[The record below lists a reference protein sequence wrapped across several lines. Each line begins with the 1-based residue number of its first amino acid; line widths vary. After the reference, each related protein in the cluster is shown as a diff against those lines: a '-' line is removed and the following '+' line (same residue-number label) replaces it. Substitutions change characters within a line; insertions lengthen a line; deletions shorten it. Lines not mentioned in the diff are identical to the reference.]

1 MATGN
6 SQKASGRISLPRG
19 IRRFSVYILSVLIL
33 ILSASFIYNL
43 RMQSEA
49 ERLLIDQEARAV
61 TQLFESMQLYLSDK
75 QDLINQG
82 PDGSYHFKGLNPE
95 AVGKGVADIFNRVS
109 DHKIKLTNLTP
120 RNPSN
125 LPDEFEKKALVA
137 MQADAHL
144 MDYAGEIERG
154 GDRFYYFVKR
164 VNLTPE
170 CMDCHGKPRGTPD
183 ITGHPSEGRHVGDFG
198 GAISVQIP
206 FHTLAQSR
214 WESTLVLLLFTLGLA
229 GASLYLISYFL
240 KRINTLSRDLALKN
254 EELEQHNRRLEELER
269 LKGELFHMLVHDMKA
284 PLTFMIG
291 SLQMLQEQKDGP
303 LNSDQGELV
312 SLVLRGCNRLEGM
325 ITNILDINRL
335 EEGKLEFNH
344 APVDLVKLIT
354 EKEKIWRHSIESQD
368 KSLVIDFRCSAPS
381 PFTDRHLLERILE
394 NLVSN
399 AIKHTRS
406 GRGRIRLIV
415 KDWAE
420 PKGVLI
426 QVCDNG
432 EGIPTAYREKIFDK
446 YTTAKQQ
453 ELGMKS
459 DTGLGL
465 TFCKMATTAL
475 GGDIWLEDDPESG
488 TCFSFCLPSE
498 ARQPSTDK

>member
-1 MATGN
+1 MP
-6 SQKASGRISLPRG
+6 KG
-19 IRRFSVYILSVLIL
+19 IRRFSIYILSVLIL
-33 ILSASFIYNL
+33 ILSATFLYCLHLQN
-43 RMQSEA
+43 EA
-49 ERLLIDQEARAV
+49 ERLLINQEARAV
-61 TQLFESMQLYLSDK
+61 TQLFESMQLYLSAK

-95 AVGKGVADIFNRVS
+95 AVGKGVADMFNRVS
-109 DHKIKLTNLTP
+109 DHRIKLTNLEP
-120 RNPSN
+120 RNPDN
-125 LPDEFEKKALVA
+125 LPDEFEKRALLA
-137 MQADAHL
+137 MRADSGVK
-144 MDYAGEIERG
+144 DYTGEIKRG
-154 GDRFYYFVKR
+154 GDRFYYYVKR
-164 VNLTPE
+164 LTLTPE

-183 ITGHPSEGRHVGDFG
+183 ITGHPSEGKHVGDFG

-206 FHTLAQSR
+206 FHTLARSR
-214 WESTLVLLLFTLGLA
+214 WENTLVLLLFTLGLA
-229 GASLYLISYFL
+229 GASIYLISFFL
-240 KRINTLSRDLALKN
+240 KKINTLSRALALKN
-254 EELEQHNRRLEELER
+254 DELEQHNRRLEELER

-291 SLQMLQEQKDGP
+291 SLQMLQEEKDGP
-303 LNSDQGELV
+303 LNQEQEELV

-335 EEGKLEFNH
+335 EEGKLEFKLE
-344 APVDLVKLIT
+344 PVDLVRLIRG
-354 EKEKIWRHSIESQD
+354 KEPIWRHSIESQS
-368 KSLVIDFRCSAPS
+368 KSLEISFGCSTPS
-381 PFTDRHLLERILE
+381 LITDRHVLERVLE

-399 AIKHTRS
+399 AIKHTHPH
-406 GRGRIRLIV
+406 RGKIRVNV

-420 PKGVLI
+420 PQGLLV

-432 EGIPTAYREKIFDK
+432 EGIPLAYRDKIFDK

-475 GGDIWLEDDPESG
+475 GGDIWLEDGQEAG
-488 TCFSFCLPSE
+488 ACFSFYLPSGSPDLP
-498 ARQPSTDK
+498 AGG